1 MDNFFPRA
9 VEKYSSRSTQF
20 FFGFT
25 MELAIQKEA
34 KKQDEILVEMTGQ
47 LDSLKHSAEGMKF
60 ALLTSTE
67 TVMWF
72 GFETRKKPFC

>member
-1 MDNFFPRA
+1 
-9 VEKYSSRSTQF
+9 
-20 FFGFT
+20 
-25 MELAIQKEA
+25 MEAAIQKEA

-67 TVMWF
+67 TVM
-72 GFETRKKPFC
+72 RKTFFVEKKIH